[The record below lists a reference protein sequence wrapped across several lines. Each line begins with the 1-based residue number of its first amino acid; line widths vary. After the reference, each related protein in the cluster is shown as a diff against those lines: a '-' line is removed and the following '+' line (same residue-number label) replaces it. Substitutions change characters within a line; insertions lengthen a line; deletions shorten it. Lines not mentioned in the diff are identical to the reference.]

1 MSEQKDAIV
10 VFTDESAEH
19 IIEDGGSGEWLLDP
33 VRAKQCTWLVCTQNR
48 HTPYH
53 ASSAAE
59 APHKSGFLVGRISGL
74 RQASTDSSSNRWLI
88 EISEYAPINYP
99 DLWDGGRNPRR
110 YTSLEDLGISVDGL
124 EFQPIPLRDA
134 APRQHGQRLPDSPPT
149 MLTILEAKKALAAT
163 FGVNPEAIEITIR
176 G

>member
-1 MSEQKDAIV
+1 MGTQPDTIV
-10 VFTDESAEH
+10 VFTDESADQ
-19 IIEDGGSGEWLLDP
+19 IIKAGGSGEWLLDP

-53 ASSAAE
+53 PSSAAE

-74 RQASTDSSSNRWLI
+74 RQSTNTSSNRWLI
-88 EISEYAPINYP
+88 EISEYAPSSYS

-110 YTSLEDLGISVDGL
+110 YTSLASLGINIKEL
-124 EFQPIPLRDA
+124 EFQPIPPRDVVPQQPEPRSSD
-134 APRQHGQRLPDSPPT
+134 APPA
-149 MLTILEAKKALAAT
+149 MLTIPEAKKALAAT
-163 FGVNPEAIEITIR
+163 FGVKPEAIEITIR